1 MTPVQLGLVQ
11 AGVSAAQSIG
21 NFASQAVFGARN
33 ERWAREDATTAFNRQ
48 LQLIDSQRA
57 YESPKAQMSR
67 FAEAGLNPNLIY
79 GQLNSFG
86 SPVTA
91 PQAQTASPAAPR
103 FSDINAMAPLQA
115 QLLQAQIRD
124 LNSQSDRRDKLSDA
138 ELQKILSEYHLN
150 DEQKKFVTA
159 SIGKINDERQN
170 LVQLWQLYDQQKTLN
185 NYEIQKL
192 QKTWQPECDA
202 LIAKYQM
209 TQQEAQHFLEY
220 LFAKIANLRAQSN
233 LYDKQA
239 QFYADKHKYF
249 DKVFDD
255 LVSIMKS
262 NAAQADIAK
271 QMADFVNEHKDFSFW
286 FDIAMRLVSGASQA
300 LNATG
305 SAVGAVSK
313 ILLH

>member
-1 MTPVQLGLVQ
+1 MTPEQVGLVQ
-11 AGVSAAQSIG
+11 AGVNVAQSVG
-21 NFASQAVFGARN
+21 NYLSQGIFGKRN

-103 FSDINAMAPLQA
+103 FSDINLTTSLQA

-124 LNSQSDRRDKLSDA
+124 LNSQSDRRDTLTPA
-138 ELQKILSEYHLN
+138 ELDKILSEFHLN
-150 DEQKKFVTA
+150 EEQKKFITA

-192 QKTWQPECDA
+192 QKTWEPECDA
-202 LIAKYQM
+202 LIAKYNM
-209 TQQEAQHFLEY
+209 TKDEAQYY
-220 LFAKIANLRAQSN
+220 LFLLFTKVANLNAQTE
-233 LYDKQA
+233 LYKKQA
-239 QFYADKHKYF
+239 QYFGDKHKYF
-249 DKVFDD
+249 DKIFDD
-255 LVSIMKS
+255 LVAIIKS
-262 NAAQADIAK
+262 NAGQADIAK
-271 QMADFVNEHKDFSFW
+271 QMAEFEEKHQGFQFW
-286 FDIAMRLVSGASQA
+286 FNILTRLSHTARENAKGGLSAMQTMAYMFM
-300 LNATG
+300 
-305 SAVGAVSK
+305 
-313 ILLH
+313 